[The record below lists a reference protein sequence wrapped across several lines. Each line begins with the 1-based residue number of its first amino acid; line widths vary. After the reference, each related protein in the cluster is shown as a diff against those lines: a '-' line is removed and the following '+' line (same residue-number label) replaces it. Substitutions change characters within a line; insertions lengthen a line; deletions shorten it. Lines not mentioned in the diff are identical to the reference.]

1 MKEKVAKKTSS
12 QQKVFF
18 FEVLPPG
25 RHKQD
30 KRK

>member
-1 MKEKVAKKTSS
+1 MKEKVAKKNKLSTKSL
-12 QQKVFF
+12 F